1 MKTPHSSALPSSTP
15 AALGWELWRS
25 FLAVV
30 HTGSLSGAARALG
43 LTQPSVGRHIQQLE
57 AGLGTVLF
65 TRSRHGLNPTDL
77 AQSLIPQAEVMASA
91 AEQLMRTASASQGE
105 VSGTVRV
112 AASEMMGTLVLP
124 PMLSAFREVYPQ
136 VAIELSLSN
145 RNEDLLQRDADIAI
159 RMQRPS
165 QAALVARHI
174 GSVRVGLF
182 AHVDYVRKHGQPAC
196 VEALSDHP
204 LIGVDKEL
212 RALAHPGLSEH
223 GLARESFSFRC
234 DSDVAQFMAMKAGFG
249 IGACHLP
256 LACLEPQCLP
266 VLADSVGWSYEVWL
280 VMHED
285 QRKTPRIYTLFEHLA
300 AELSV
305 YVGS

>member
-1 MKTPHSSALPSSTP
+1 MNKTHVPGPHSSAP
-15 AALGWELWRS
+15 ANLGWELWRS

-30 HTGSLSGAARALG
+30 QSGSLSGAARALG

-57 AGLGTVLF
+57 VGLGAVLF
-65 TRSRHGLNPTDL
+65 TRSRHGLKPTEL
-77 AQSLIPQAEVMASA
+77 AQSLMPQAQAMASA
-91 AEQLMRTASASQGE
+91 AEQLLRTASALQGE
-105 VSGTVRV
+105 VSGTLRV

-124 PMLSAFREVYPQ
+124 SILSAFRERYPG
-136 VAIELSLSN
+136 VAIELALSN

-165 QAALVARHI
+165 QTALVARHI
-174 GSVRVGLF
+174 GNVRVGLF
-182 AHVDYVRKHGQPAC
+182 AHVDYVRKHGLPENQD
-196 VEALSDHP
+196 ALAEHP
-204 LIGVDKEL
+204 LIGVDKEV
-212 RALAHPGLSEH
+212 RALTHPGLSEH
-223 GLARESFSFRC
+223 ALAREDFSFRC

-256 LACLEPQCLP
+256 LAAVEPDYVP
-266 VLADSVGWSYEVWL
+266 VLADVVGWSYEVWL

-285 QRKTPRIYTLFEHLA
+285 QRRTPRIHKLFEHLA
-300 AELSV
+300 SELSA

>member
-1 MKTPHSSALPSSTP
+1 MNKNPDPGSPASSSP
-15 AALGWELWRS
+15 GWELWRS

-30 HTGSLSGAARALG
+30 QTGSLSGAARALG

-57 AGLGTVLF
+57 TGLGAALF

-77 AQSLIPQAEVMASA
+77 AQSLIPQAELMAAA
-91 AEQLMRTASASQGE
+91 AEQLLRMASASQEE
-105 VSGTVRV
+105 VSGTLRL
-112 AASEMMGTLVLP
+112 AASGMVGTLVLP
-124 PMLSAFREVYPQ
+124 RILSAFREQYPR
-136 VAIELSLSN
+136 VVIELVLSN
-145 RNEDLLQRDADIAI
+145 RNEDLLQRKADIAI

-174 GSVRVGLF
+174 GELRAGLF
-182 AHVDYVRKHGQPAC
+182 AHADYVNKHGLPASLD
-196 VEALSDHP
+196 ELAQHP

-212 RALAHPGLSEH
+212 RALSHPGLGEH
-223 GLARESFSFRC
+223 GLAREDFSFRC

-256 LACLEPQCLP
+256 LAAREPQCVP

-285 QRKTPRIYTLFEHLA
+285 QRKTARVQALFEHLA
-300 AELSV
+300 TGLRDYLNA
-305 YVGS
+305 